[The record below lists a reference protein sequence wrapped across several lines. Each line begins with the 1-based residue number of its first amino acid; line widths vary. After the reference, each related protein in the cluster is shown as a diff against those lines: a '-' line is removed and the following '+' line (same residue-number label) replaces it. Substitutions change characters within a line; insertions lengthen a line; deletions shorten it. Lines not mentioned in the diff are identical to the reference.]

1 MTGQP
6 AGTALHPRRRPSR
19 GSHLQ
24 CSAGDGQGEGGRSEK
39 PKTAVSG
46 VGGQQHVASW
56 PLPPGGAHAAPA
68 AAGPPAATAA
78 LLPRMGPEDCPCT
91 GPGHRD
97 NTKASRRLA
106 GKVRGERPASRPAG
120 LTEMGI
126 DAHRTGAPLKPAPAS
141 ARDPRP
147 QNHDKHFTFTVAF
160 FLLL

>member
-6 AGTALHPRRRPSR
+6 AGTALHPGRRPSR

-120 LTEMGI
+120 RPHG
-126 DAHRTGAPLKPAPAS
+126 DGDRC
-141 ARDPRP
+141 P
-147 QNHDKHFTFTVAF
+147 QNRGPSEARSCQRQRPKASEP
-160 FLLL
+160 